1 MVKDVSEIN
10 IYFPDDADMQLPE
23 RDYLIAVIS
32 TINPDATKEII
43 SKARE
48 NRSIL
53 ITDEPQNLV
62 KITSEIRNEI
72 CSTNPHKSKQKSI
85 VFCKYYLTTL
95 FYYFSNER
103 DIKLFIEG

>member
-10 IYFPDDADMQLPE
+10 IYFPNYADMQLPE
-23 RDYLIAVIS
+23 RDYLIAVIN
-32 TINPDATKEII
+32 TINPDTTKQII

-53 ITDEPQNLV
+53 IIDEPQNLV

-72 CSTNPHKSKQKSI
+72 CSTNPHKSKKISI
-85 VFCKYYLTTL
+85 VFRISYLTTL

-103 DIKLFIEG
+103 DSKLFIEG